1 MGCDSGATIAQLLAA
16 SPITAGL
23 FDQVIAMSPL
33 NTNMAGLSQLDAREV
48 SHLHLMRYLPVF
60 GFMYNSLESYGA
72 IDELMGWDS
81 QLNKC
86 ISLSDKVL
94 LCLILV
100 TYRRCDQ
107 F

>member
-48 SHLHLMRYLPVF
+48 SIYT
-60 GFMYNSLESYGA
+60 S
-72 IDELMGWDS
+72 
-81 QLNKC
+81 
-86 ISLSDKVL
+86 
-94 LCLILV
+94 
-100 TYRRCDQ
+100 
-107 F
+107 

>member
-48 SHLHLMRYLPVF
+48 R
-60 GFMYNSLESYGA
+60 MYTS
-72 IDELMGWDS
+72 WDICLYS
-81 QLNKC
+81 VLC
-86 ISLSDKVL
+86 I
-94 LCLILV
+94 IL
-100 TYRRCDQ
+100 
-107 F
+107 